1 MNKYNSQLPKFK
13 IATPM
18 QRVKPPKNMNVTDLA
33 FQVPMQTGGVI
44 SRPIAFEH
52 TIYTDEELVS
62 SFLLKSQ
69 NTVLSKT
76 NRSELIDD
84 LNDYVLKLAIA
95 LYNRQGN
102 EGLASYSEGG
112 ESESY
117 QSEDEILSGISNY
130 RLSAM
135 ARRLKDEKKK
145 SQEVSN

>member
-1 MNKYNSQLPKFK
+1 MDKLKEQLKK
-13 IATPM
+13 
-18 QRVKPPKNMNVTDLA
+18 L
-33 FQVPMQTGGVI
+33 TG
-44 SRPIAFEH
+44 E
-52 TIYTDEELVS
+52 TDEELVS

-84 LNDYVLKLAIA
+84 LNDYVLKLAIT

-112 ESESY
+112 ESENY

-135 ARRLKDEKKK
+135 ARRFKNEKKK
-145 SQEVSN
+145 SQEVSY

>member
-1 MNKYNSQLPKFK
+1 MDKLKEQFK
-13 IATPM
+13 
-18 QRVKPPKNMNVTDLA
+18 KL
-33 FQVPMQTGGVI
+33 TG
-44 SRPIAFEH
+44 E
-52 TIYTDEELVS
+52 TDEELVS

-84 LNDYVLKLAIA
+84 LNDYVLKLAIT

-112 ESESY
+112 ESENY

-135 ARRLKDEKKK
+135 ARRLKK
-145 SQEVSN
+145 